1 MKRITIMAALL
12 GSFHFASAQVGIG
25 TPSPANSSQLDIVAN
40 NKGVLIPRIALT
52 STAVFA
58 PVEGTEVESL
68 LVYNT
73 ATAGDV
79 TPGFYY
85 WFNNKWERI
94 VNQTQLEEAISDI
107 TDLQGDVDKIIAL
120 LKVAFPSNNLVNPV
134 VTGDTQGGGMVFTP
148 GTTPTIEYVY
158 FDGTDYVKKDI
169 TDDIIDIIK
178 GAESKTKIV
187 TIDNVQYY
195 VSESYTG
202 TTDPTLGTEPGVY
215 KIDIVGGVINNI
227 EEIFTTT
234 TTIVINEGAT
244 NEQTFNTVEEYI
256 QYISE
261 NAMQEGVTKIVIDAG
276 TSQASFETWN
286 GTTWVSVANTVFS
299 DIVKLN
305 QSLTDIATTNVS
317 NVIQYVYTAEP
328 AVNGTART
336 FTLNLTQDLIT
347 LIENNTDVQNAITNL
362 TYDGVYYNGT
372 GTDLTVG
379 TTVIPEGALY
389 TIDDNGNGVIIDI
402 SDTIISEVVNNFNE
416 IINSEVVVNGDTYQ
430 TVEEYIQHISSQAD
444 GNVIYKNIATAGDP
458 DEWVFQY
465 WDATANGGN
474 GDYVTINLT
483 DLVGAAQSQTTIVT
497 YQGSQ
502 YYLSETYVL
511 AGGEMDPANW
521 TAVPAGAILI
531 DAVEGVVNNFNEF
544 INSTV
549 TGGGSNYTTVEEY
562 IQYISENAMQAG
574 VTRIVLTGGQASFER
589 WNDTTNSWTPVN
601 NSAFETI
608 VQANETET
616 VIGKST
622 DNSAYAQVSTDPK
635 ATDKIVY
642 EYLAENATN
651 YMDITGDVAWSI
663 ENNTDVQNAIED
675 IVNNLLN
682 QGGNVYFTRTNIAAG
697 TPAGQLA
704 IPAFSFYTINPTTG
718 VKEIVDITDIVVNAI
733 TNANQTQITAIK
745 NTLGDKITNDT
756 SIITGDT
763 YNNKV
768 VRKGIFST
776 TIAADTATTSG
787 ITLDTEASEII
798 SITVKYGSGLIANVT
813 DLEIDATGNDVSFNI
828 GTGNMYQVLGSTDI
842 DAEVIIEFAEL

>member
-120 LKVAFPSNNLVNPV
+120 LKVAFPSNNLVNPA

-178 GAESKTKIV
+178 GAESKTLLVQTTDGTK
-187 TIDNVQYY
+187 QYY
-195 VSESYTG
+195 VSETYLTANNG
-202 TTDPTLGTEPGVY
+202 TAPSQATVNGWTTAPTGVY
-215 KIDIVGGVINNI
+215 EIDVVGGVINNI
-227 EEIFTTT
+227 EEILTTN
-234 TTIVINEGAT
+234 TTIVINEGET
-244 NEQTFNTVEEYI
+244 NEQTFITVEEYI
-256 QYISE
+256 QYI
-261 NAMQEGVTKIVIDAG
+261 A
-276 TSQASFETWN
+276 
-286 GTTWVSVANTVFS
+286 
-299 DIVKLN
+299 
-305 QSLTDIATTNVS
+305 
-317 NVIQYVYTAEP
+317 
-328 AVNGTART
+328 
-336 FTLNLTQDLIT
+336 
-347 LIENNTDVQNAITNL
+347 
-362 TYDGVYYNGT
+362 
-372 GTDLTVG
+372 
-379 TTVIPEGALY
+379 
-389 TIDDNGNGVIIDI
+389 
-402 SDTIISEVVNNFNE
+402 
-416 IINSEVVVNGDTYQ
+416 
-430 TVEEYIQHISSQAD
+430 SQAD
-444 GNVIYKNIATAGDP
+444 GNVIYKNIADEGDP

-465 WDATANGGN
+465 WDADANGGD

-562 IQYISENAMQAG
+562 IQYISENAMQGG

-608 VQANETET
+608 VQANETGT

-718 VKEIVDITDIVVNAI
+718 VKEIVDITDVVVNAI

-813 DLEIDATGNDVSFNI
+813 DLEIDAAGDVVNFNI

>member
-1 MKRITIMAALL
+1 M
-12 GSFHFASAQVGIG
+12 
-25 TPSPANSSQLDIVAN
+25 
-40 NKGVLIPRIALT
+40 IPRIALT

-389 TIDDNGNGVIIDI
+389 TIDDNGNGVIVDI

-651 YMDITGDVAWSI
+651 YMDITGDVAWS
-663 ENNTDVQNAIED
+663 
-675 IVNNLLN
+675 
-682 QGGNVYFTRTNIAAG
+682 
-697 TPAGQLA
+697 
-704 IPAFSFYTINPTTG
+704 
-718 VKEIVDITDIVVNAI
+718 
-733 TNANQTQITAIK
+733 
-745 NTLGDKITNDT
+745 
-756 SIITGDT
+756 
-763 YNNKV
+763 
-768 VRKGIFST
+768 
-776 TIAADTATTSG
+776 
-787 ITLDTEASEII
+787 
-798 SITVKYGSGLIANVT
+798 
-813 DLEIDATGNDVSFNI
+813 
-828 GTGNMYQVLGSTDI
+828 
-842 DAEVIIEFAEL
+842 

>member
-389 TIDDNGNGVIIDI
+389 TIDDNGNGVIVDI

-704 IPAFSFYTINPTTG
+704 IPAFSFYTINSTTG

-733 TNANQTQITAIK
+733 TNANPTQITTIK
-745 NTLGDKITNDT
+745 NALGDKIVNNT
-756 SIITGDT
+756 SVITGNT
-763 YNNKV
+763 YNSKT
-768 VRKGIFST
+768 VRKGIFTT
-776 TIAADTATTSG
+776 TIAANTAITSG
-787 ITLDTEASEII
+787 ITLDEAASEII

>member
-120 LKVAFPSNNLVNPV
+120 LKVAFPSNNLVNPA

-178 GAESKTKIV
+178 GAESKTLLVQTTDGTK
-187 TIDNVQYY
+187 QYY
-195 VSESYTG
+195 VSETYLTANNG
-202 TTDPTLGTEPGVY
+202 TAPSQATVNGWTTAPTGVY
-215 KIDIVGGVINNI
+215 EIDVVGGVINNI
-227 EEIFTTT
+227 EEILTTN
-234 TTIVINEGAT
+234 TTIVINEGET
-244 NEQTFNTVEEYI
+244 NEQTFITVEEYI
-256 QYISE
+256 QYI
-261 NAMQEGVTKIVIDAG
+261 A
-276 TSQASFETWN
+276 
-286 GTTWVSVANTVFS
+286 
-299 DIVKLN
+299 
-305 QSLTDIATTNVS
+305 
-317 NVIQYVYTAEP
+317 
-328 AVNGTART
+328 
-336 FTLNLTQDLIT
+336 
-347 LIENNTDVQNAITNL
+347 
-362 TYDGVYYNGT
+362 
-372 GTDLTVG
+372 
-379 TTVIPEGALY
+379 
-389 TIDDNGNGVIIDI
+389 
-402 SDTIISEVVNNFNE
+402 
-416 IINSEVVVNGDTYQ
+416 
-430 TVEEYIQHISSQAD
+430 SQAD
-444 GNVIYKNIATAGDP
+444 GNVIYKNIADEGDP

-465 WDATANGGN
+465 WDADANGGD

-562 IQYISENAMQAG
+562 IQYISENAMQGG

-718 VKEIVDITDIVVNAI
+718 VKEIVDITDVVVNAI

-813 DLEIDATGNDVSFNI
+813 DLEIDAAGDVVNFNI